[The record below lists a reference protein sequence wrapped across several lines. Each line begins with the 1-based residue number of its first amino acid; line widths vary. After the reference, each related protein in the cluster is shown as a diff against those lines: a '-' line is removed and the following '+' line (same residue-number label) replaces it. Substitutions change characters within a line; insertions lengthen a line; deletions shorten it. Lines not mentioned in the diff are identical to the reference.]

1 MLERRGE
8 VAEATDTLAM
18 APAAIGKRRARAS
31 GLWLLAPALLFLC
44 VFYVVPLVQ
53 LVLLSVDGS
62 QLNFAHYREF
72 FSERLYLQTLG
83 FTLWQAFIVTLGCL
97 VLGYPLAYAAVRIR
111 GTFAT
116 AILLV
121 VAMAFWTSF
130 LVRTYAWMVI
140 LGGHGPVAYVLS
152 AIGFNPPPK
161 LLFTSFSA
169 TLAMIHILLPFMV
182 MALYSVMD
190 KINADLLRAAAGLG
204 ARPFAGF
211 RRVFL
216 PLSLPGVVNG
226 CAMVFI
232 FAVGFYVTP
241 VLLGSPREQ
250 MLAGLIGEE
259 IQALTDWGGP
269 AAMAVVLFSTTMIL
283 FVVYNRFV
291 GLDRLSA

>member
-1 MLERRGE
+1 
-8 VAEATDTLAM
+8 VAEAIETRVVT
-18 APAAIGKRRARAS
+18 PRAATTRRGRGS
-31 GLWLLAPALLFLC
+31 GLWMLAPALLFLC
-44 VFYVVPLVQ
+44 VFYVVPLLQ
-53 LVLLSVDGS
+53 LLLLSVDGTKLS
-62 QLNFAHYREF
+62 LTHYREF
-72 FSERLYLQTLG
+72 FSERFYLQILG

-97 VLGYPLAYAAVRIR
+97 ILGYPLAYAAVRIR

-116 AILLV
+116 AILLI

-140 LGGHGPVAYVLS
+140 LGGRGPVAYVLS

-226 CAMVFI
+226 SAMVFI

-283 FVVYNRFV
+283 FVIYNRFV